1 MSKETRKKTSKPAPA
16 PRSRAA
22 TRGKTGAATGSG
34 AKIPPKIAP
43 KTTSGDHPAPRSA
56 KNLAKNLA
64 KTPTKTPTKAVT
76 KAVAKTGPKAAPK
89 TALKAKSATSAAPQ
103 MELAE
108 GQAAPAFQLPRDGG
122 KTLSLRDYAG
132 RNLVLF
138 FYPKADTPGC
148 TREAMDFSRLA
159 ADFAAADTDV
169 VGVSADPVKK
179 QDSFKNKHKLA
190 TPLASDENKE
200 MLAAYGA
207 WGEKSMYGRA
217 FMGILRTTVLIGKTG
232 KIIRVWRHVKVDG
245 HAEAVL
251 EAVRSL

>member
-34 AKIPPKIAP
+34 AKTPPKIAP
-43 KTTSGDHPAPRSA
+43 KTTSGDHPTPRST
-56 KNLAKNLA
+56 KNLAKI
-64 KTPTKTPTKAVT
+64 PTKAVT
-76 KAVAKTGPKAAPK
+76 KAVAKAAPKTAPK

-103 MELAE
+103 VELAE

-169 VGVSADPVKK
+169 VGVSADSVKK

-200 MLAAYGA
+200 MLTAYGA